1 MVVGS
6 STSIT
11 ATTPAHGAG
20 AVDVVVKNSGQP
32 DGHAEGGIY
41 LHDEHGGGGIAF
53 VQSNSAPT
61 TFQPTLRTVAA
72 TFTVGQR
79 AGNLNVVAM
88 GWGDTTSLVSTVTDS
103 RGNTYTQ
110 AGGTTTGSGLRQA
123 IYYAKNIATGSNT
136 VTVTFNQAAAYPDLR
151 ILEYSGLDPS
161 NPLDVTAA
169 GVGTGTLATSAAANT
184 TAANEL
190 IFGAGSN
197 GDGFSG
203 AGAGF
208 TLRMINYYGNLAE
221 DKTVSSTGSY
231 NVSAPLQ
238 KSTVWIIQMAT
249 FRAAP

>member
-1 MVVGS
+1 MVVTNSDSQSGTLTGGYTYTT
-6 STSIT
+6 ST
-11 ATTPAHGAG
+11 
-20 AVDVVVKNSGQP
+20 
-32 DGHAEGGIY
+32 
-41 LHDEHGGGGIAF
+41 GGGGIGF

-61 TFQPTLRTVAA
+61 TFQPSLTTVSA
-72 TFTVGQR
+72 TFSVAQS
-79 AGNLNVVAM
+79 AGNLNVVAI

-123 IYYAKNIATGSNT
+123 IYYAKNIAAGSNT
-136 VTVTFNQAAAYPDLR
+136 VTVTFNQAAVYPDIR
-151 ILEYSGLDPS
+151 ILEYSGLDTS

-169 GVGTGTLATSAAANT
+169 GVGTGTLATSAAAST